1 MDKNTTAVT
10 SASTKVNQ
18 TGDGAPNMLSKAKN
32 DMSHDPT
39 SADIE
44 QPLVHGGQL
53 STMAQRYQ
61 IEEKDWLDL
70 STGIAPIAYP
80 IGIIPTACWQRLP
93 QSNDG
98 LLHAARGYY
107 QTQNLL
113 PTPGSQSII
122 QMLPQL
128 CRARGFASSKVWL
141 PKVGYQEHRKAWQ
154 KANFQM
160 IDYTDVTELSQIEHK
175 DIVLLINPNNPTGQL
190 FSNEDVTALYSAINA
205 KQGLLLIDE
214 AFMDATPQQSM
225 VRALGRHNHSIA
237 QREGAERQDNS
248 DSLIILRSVGKFF
261 GLAGIRLGFVL
272 ANQDWLNAMAL
283 SLGPW
288 AVSGPALFVGE
299 QALADTHWQEEQR
312 VVLCR
317 LSSALQRVLKHAFTQ
332 TVQGTLL
339 FKTVRTF
346 HAPAIFEALCRQGI
360 YVRLCDE
367 KDALRFGI
375 PDEQGLKRLENA
387 LHTAPVREYL

>member
-1 MDKNTTAVT
+1 MDKNI
-10 SASTKVNQ
+10 K
-18 TGDGAPNMLSKAKN
+18 
-32 DMSHDPT
+32 
-39 SADIE
+39 E
-44 QPLVHGGQL
+44 QALVHGGQL
-53 STMAQRYQ
+53 STIAQRYQ

-80 IGIIPTACWQRLP
+80 VGIIPTACWQRLP
-93 QSNDG
+93 QNNEG

-107 QTQNLL
+107 QTHNLL

-154 KANFQM
+154 KANFQT
-160 IDYTDVTELSQIEHK
+160 IDYTDVTELSQIEHE

-190 FSNEDVTALYSAINA
+190 YPSEDVTALYSAIKA
-205 KQGLLLIDE
+205 KQGLLIIDE
-214 AFMDATPQQSM
+214 AFMDTTPQQSM
-225 VRALGRHNHSIA
+225 VQAFGRHNNYPIG
-237 QREGAERQDNS
+237 QRDSAERQDNS

-272 ANQDWLNAMAL
+272 ANEDWLNAMAL

-299 QALADTHWQEEQR
+299 QALANTRWQEEQR

-317 LSSALQRVLKHAFTQ
+317 LSSTLKSILKQASTQ

-339 FKTVRTF
+339 FRTVRIP
-346 HAPAIFEALCRQGI
+346 HAPAIFEALCQQGI

-387 LHTAPVREYL
+387 LNSSPVRQYL